1 MKDRGSGG
9 VRRNGQDGRDAERP
23 FFNAYSLGAL
33 MAVLALM
40 IMLLIACS
48 GDMPSSPSGK
58 DRSTTAAEGGAGG
71 GENAGYGIDDEASAS
86 PSGEPD
92 QQSDPNVEQEDVQ
105 KTEEEKADAA
115 NRSGGEDVSAA
126 LPGLKPS
133 GEPLVIGFTMD
144 TLLEERWKKD
154 RDLFVEAAEK
164 LGAEV
169 VVKSANGDDARQIA
183 QAETMISQGVDVL
196 VIVPHN
202 AEATAAIVSKAHKAG
217 IKVLSYDRLVTNA
230 DVDLYVSFD
239 NIEVGRLQSEAI
251 MKLVP
256 KGNYVYIGGADTDNN
271 ARQFKEGAFN
281 ALQPSIDRGDIRVV
295 YDQWSK
301 DWKPVYA
308 SENMR
313 EALEAN
319 GTAGIDAV
327 IVANDATAG
336 SAVQVL
342 KEHGLAGRIPVA
354 GQDADLA
361 AIRRIV
367 AGTQTMTVYKPIG
380 RLAEQTAQLA
390 IALAKGEQPVVTRRV
405 NNGKIEVP
413 SVLLP
418 PIAVDASNI
427 DKTVIADGFH
437 TREDVYGAEAD
448 GKQR

>member
-1 MKDRGSGG
+1 
-9 VRRNGQDGRDAERP
+9 
-23 FFNAYSLGAL
+23 

-40 IMLLIACS
+40 IMLLTACS
-48 GDMPSSPSGK
+48 GDTPSPPSGN
-58 DRSTTAAEGGAGG
+58 DRSTTAAESGLGG
-71 GENAGYGIDDEASAS
+71 GKNAGRGIDDEASAHTN
-86 PSGEPD
+86 GEPEPKND
-92 QQSDPNVEQEDVQ
+92 ANVEQEEVE
-105 KTEEEKADAA
+105 KTDAA
-115 NRSGGEDVSAA
+115 SGSGDDAFSAA
-126 LPGLKPS
+126 LPGLKSS

-164 LGAEV
+164 LGAQV

-239 NIEVGRLQSEAI
+239 NIEVGRLQAEAI

-271 ARQFKEGAFN
+271 ARQFKEGAFD

-319 GTAGIDAV
+319 GSDGIDAV

-336 SAVQVL
+336 GAVQVL
-342 KEHGLAGRIPVA
+342 EKNDLAGRIPVA

-380 RLAEQTAQLA
+380 RLAEETAKFA
-390 IALAKGEQPVVTRRV
+390 VALAKGEQPATTRRV

-427 DKTVIADGFH
+427 DETVIADGFH
-437 TREDVYGAEAD
+437 SREDVYGAETAND
-448 GKQR
+448 

>member
-1 MKDRGSGG
+1 MTVAESGKGGSN
-9 VRRNGQDGRDAERP
+9 RERT
-23 FFNAYSLGAL
+23 FFMRYPL
-33 MAVLALM
+33 VLLWMVSAIV
-40 IMLLIACS
+40 IMLLSACS
-48 GDMPSSPSGK
+48 GGAPSSQSG
-58 DRSTTAAEGGAGG
+58 DERSATAIT
-71 GENAGYGIDDEASAS
+71 ENESGNGIDDEASTNVNATGEKETPNGTGTDQETS
-86 PSGEPD
+86 EATVAVTGSGED
-92 QQSDPNVEQEDVQ
+92 TV
-105 KTEEEKADAA
+105 A
-115 NRSGGEDVSAA
+115 AA

-164 LGAEV
+164 LGAKV

-202 AEATAAIVSKAHKAG
+202 AEATAAIVAKAHKAG

-239 NIEVGRLQSEAI
+239 NIEVGRLQAEAI
-251 MKLVP
+251 LKLVP

-281 ALQPSIDRGDIRVV
+281 ALQRSINRGDIRVV

-308 SENMR
+308 LENMQ
-313 EALEAN
+313 EALAAN
-319 GTAGIDAV
+319 GAAGIDAV

-342 KEHGLAGRIPVA
+342 AEHGLAGRIPVA

-390 IALAKGEQPVVTRRV
+390 IALAKGEQPVTTRRV

-413 SVLLP
+413 SILLP

-437 TREDVYGAEAD
+437 TREEVYGAAGE
-448 GKQR
+448 